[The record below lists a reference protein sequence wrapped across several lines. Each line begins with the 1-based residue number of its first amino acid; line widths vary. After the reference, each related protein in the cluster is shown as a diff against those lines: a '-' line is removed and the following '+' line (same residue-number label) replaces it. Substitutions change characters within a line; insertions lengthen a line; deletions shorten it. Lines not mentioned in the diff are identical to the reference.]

1 MAILVTFTWPIGKFP
16 VHICSY
22 HQYYSTADS
31 PGITTTIDGFLH
43 SPPYLFDTIEAS
55 SMRFAGVI
63 GALCG
68 MCFNLLSPLLPLFSR
83 HSGWVVGHFFNN
95 WIFKRHNST
104 WRTELRLHGV
114 WFPIGSMACGLITY
128 GLTMHFGKH
137 WIGLAF
143 GWIMVNI
150 GMVATI
156 V

>member
-1 MAILVTFTWPIGKFP
+1 MERSAFLTGTGV
-16 VHICSY
+16 
-22 HQYYSTADS
+22 
-31 PGITTTIDGFLH
+31 TTTIDTFLH
-43 SPPYLFDTIEAS
+43 SPPYLFNTVQAS

-68 MCFNLLSPLLPLFSR
+68 RSSLSRRLGFCNPSHPP
-83 HSGWVVGHFFNN
+83 SGWIFGHFFNG
-95 WIFKRHNST
+95 WIYRRNCDN

-114 WFPIGSMACGLITY
+114 WPPISSMACGLLTY
-128 GLTMHFGKH
+128 GLTLNFGKH